1 MEFIPRLTLNEQI
14 CAKLA
19 LCCELTGL
27 LEGSPASLEIQPKDS
42 LIQRISTLLMQELAQ
57 ADRPFDAPVSEADLS
72 AAAASDPQMQLRQ
85 QQRSAQLRSNTTQLM
100 AQWQALNPLKLQD
113 MLRAHQL
120 LLQGLHA
127 FNGHWRQD
135 SAHVRPLTGS
145 GLAGEPAPDIPE
157 RMHLLCAWYEHS
169 VLPVFLKSAV
179 FYAKFTLIAP
189 FNRGNESLGTL
200 WLWRQLAAWRNSL
213 SALTLHSLTDER
225 RSDLQNCLQRCS
237 QSAEYSEFV
246 AWLLTAIARELTEL
260 LGQTHAH
267 SALLLPEQTGEK
279 SSLGTQDH
287 RSKNTFAAHKFSTA
301 DDQLNDQPTDR
312 QSVSV
317 DISSKAYDKGFS
329 EPSTDQADVPD
340 NDQVNSY
347 VYPSLTE
354 NTSYYDSA
362 GLDATSKVLSL
373 LNVLGSS
380 TLTSTEL
387 MARLKLKHRPSFFAH
402 YLNPALERGLIE
414 RTVPNRPHSRN
425 QRYRLRSK

>member
-57 ADRPFDAPVSEADLS
+57 ADRSFDAPGSAAALS
-72 AAAASDPQMQLRQ
+72 AAAASDPQVQLRL

-100 AQWQALNPLKLQD
+100 AQWQALNPHKPQD

-135 SAHVRPLTGS
+135 SAHVRQLTGS
-145 GLAGEPAPDIPE
+145 GLTREPAPDIPE

-169 VLPVFLKSAV
+169 NLPVLLKSAV

-200 WLWRQLAAWRNSL
+200 WLWRQLAHWRISL

-225 RSDLQNCLQRCS
+225 HAELQHCLQRCS

-260 LGQTHAH
+260 LGQTYAH
-267 SALLLPEQTGEK
+267 SALLLPEQSAEK
-279 SSLGTQDH
+279 SSPNTQDH
-287 RSKNTFAAHKFSTA
+287 RSIDTFSGQRFPAAE
-301 DDQLNDQPTDR
+301 DQLNDRQRDQ

-317 DISSKAYDKGFS
+317 EENSNAYVKRS
-329 EPSTDQADVPD
+329 LAPVTDQVSVSDD
-340 NDQVNSY
+340 DQVSSNDY
-347 VYPSLTE
+347 TSLTE
-354 NTSYYDSA
+354 HTSYYDSLN
-362 GLDATSKVLSL
+362 LDVTGKVLSL
-373 LNVLGSS
+373 LKVLGSS
-380 TLTSTEL
+380 TLTAAEL
-387 MARLKLKHRPSFFAH
+387 MTRLKLKHRPSFFAH

-414 RTVPNRPHSRN
+414 RTVPHRPHSRN